1 MLLRGVEEP
10 SPGLGLGDLSEV
22 MSTYWV
28 SRGQMGAE

>member
-1 MLLRGVEEP
+1 MLPEGADKP

-28 SRGQMGAE
+28 SRGR

>member
-1 MLLRGVEEP
+1 MLPKGVEEP

-28 SRGQMGAE
+28 SQGQMGAE

>member
-1 MLLRGVEEP
+1 MLPEGVDKP

-28 SRGQMGAE
+28 SHGQMGVG